1 MWRVRGW
8 AVLLGMMLTTL
19 LAAFA
24 VARPWYELALDAVL
38 VIIAAVRL
46 RKAMEAKQ

>member
-1 MWRVRGW
+1 MWKVRGW
-8 AVLLGMMLTTL
+8 ALMLGMTMAAL

-24 VARPWYELALDAVL
+24 VARPWYDLACDAVL
-38 VIIAAVRL
+38 VIFAAVRL